1 MVWCIGHPWCVISGV
16 TIHLANDLP
25 VLVDLEE
32 MPGPGDRLLRC
43 TNVRTLDGKRPPF
56 VHDRHSTFILP
67 LHIVRI
73 MEVPQTS
80 DEKALAVQQDD
91 QRYAAAHEAVPE
103 PEPEV
108 DDEEAEEDL
117 LARIRQI

>member
-1 MVWCIGHPWCVISGV
+1 MVRCIRHPQQVISGV

-25 VLVDLEE
+25 VIVDLAD
-32 MPGPGDRLLRC
+32 MPGAADRIIMC
-43 TNVRTLDGKRPPF
+43 TNVRTVDGKRPPF
-56 VHDRHSTFILP
+56 VHDRNSTFLLP
-67 LHIVRI
+67 LHMIRVI
-73 MEVPQTS
+73 EVPQMS
-80 DEKALAVQQDD
+80 DGTALAPQQDED
-91 QRYAAAHEAVPE
+91 RYAASHEVV

>member
-1 MVWCIGHPWCVISGV
+1 VVRCIGHPWQVISGV

-25 VLVDLEE
+25 VLVDLEA
-32 MPGPGDRLLRC
+32 MPEPGDRIVRC
-43 TNVRTLDGKRPPF
+43 TNVRTLDGKRPAF
-56 VHDRHSTFILP
+56 VHDRHSTFLLP
-67 LHIVRI
+67 LHTVRI
-73 MEVPQTS
+73 IEVPQVS
-80 DEKALAVQQDD
+80 DSSAVATQDD
-91 QRYAAAHEAVPE
+91 EDLYRGSHHVA